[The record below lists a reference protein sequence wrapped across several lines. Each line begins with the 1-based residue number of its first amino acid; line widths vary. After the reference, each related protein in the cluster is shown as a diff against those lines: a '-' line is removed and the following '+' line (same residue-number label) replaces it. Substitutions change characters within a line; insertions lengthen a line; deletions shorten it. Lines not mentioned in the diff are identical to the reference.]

1 MSLARTIEPERLA
14 GRRRVADVAGVVLEH
29 ERLVMLPW
37 LGIATNVVA
46 PVGGHVWLT
55 LQGMPAAIAG
65 RRLMRRVPACLLA
78 AASVGCAVMALS
90 CSSPPGAPGGLP
102 LAPSPPVSSAGITDL
117 QVQCQS
123 PVLVGETSFCSALYR
138 RFGVPSD
145 VSIRAAWSS
154 SQPDTFV
161 NEPLGGGVTA
171 KVAGTATITARYEG
185 LEASGQL
192 TSELVDGLKIKA
204 AWEQGEFRAGGQV
217 TMALQ
222 GNYAVASAPT
232 GRLFLSIL
240 SDNGN
245 WQAASGATVVSGGD
259 RFTLSMTFTVPT
271 STTRLCRAAVLIIGD
286 RRLSEPP
293 PGPSIISC
301 VPVVQP

>member
-1 MSLARTIEPERLA
+1 M
-14 GRRRVADVAGVVLEH
+14 RRRRAG
-29 ERLVMLPW
+29 
-37 LGIATNVVA
+37 
-46 PVGGHVWLT
+46 
-55 LQGMPAAIAG
+55 
-65 RRLMRRVPACLLA
+65 LLA
-78 AASVGCAVMALS
+78 AGSLACAATLLS
-90 CSSPPGAPGGLP
+90 CSTPPGPPGWLP
-102 LAPSPPVSSAGITDL
+102 LAPSPPVSGAGITDL
-117 QVQCQS
+117 RVQCQS
-123 PVLVGETSFCSALYR
+123 PVLVGETSFCAALYR
-138 RFGVPSD
+138 RVGVPSD

-154 SQPDTFV
+154 SQPDNFV
-161 NEPLGGGVTA
+161 NEPFGGGVTA

-192 TSELVDGLKIKA
+192 TSELVDGLKIKS

-245 WQAASGATVVSGGD
+245 WQAASGATVVTGGD
-259 RFTLSMTFTVPT
+259 RFSLSMTFTVPAN
-271 STTRLCRAAVLIIGD
+271 TTRLCRAAVLLIGD
-286 RRLSEPP
+286 TRLSEPP
-293 PGPSIISC
+293 PGPSSISC